1 MDSQSNTNGS
11 ARYALAL
18 EPGGAGIEPKKTT
31 GATRRRRATWGVTAL
46 VLILSTTSVL
56 PSCIASKNRD
66 GSWSLE
72 FAPDM
77 VITATGLENMAKQLK
92 ELWQSCLAGEWD
104 RPCTESEIQDVKD
117 SLDKTIALKRK
128 LAQSQEPPPSLSKG
142 G

>member
-1 MDSQSNTNGS
+1 MDSQSNTTGAAGHAS
-11 ARYALAL
+11 EL
-18 EPGGAGIEPKKTT
+18 ESGGADVEPNKTIP
-31 GATRRRRATWGVTAL
+31 TRKPWRTAWGVTAL
-46 VLILSTTSVL
+46 VLMLSTTSVL

-128 LAQSQEPPPSLSKG
+128 LAQSQEIPPSLSKG